1 MNLYQLKKRGMLRDI
16 PPGLAETNDKKDR
29 HLTILTTAAIA
40 FWCGLAVGWA
50 IDWSQTKQVKV
61 MQMTGSIEARK

>member
-1 MNLYQLKKRGMLRDI
+1 MNRNFNNIRRGI

-40 FWCGLAVGWA
+40 FWAGLAAGWA
-50 IDWSQTKQVKV
+50 IDWSQAKQVKT
-61 MQMTGSIEARK
+61 MQMSTEVSK